1 VDSIFLLEE
10 GFNVIST
17 DASDKM
23 LKFALKER
31 WSRRREAAFDSWGQF
46 QNKSSILL

>member
-1 VDSIFLLEE
+1 MEE
-10 GFNVIST
+10 GFEVVST

-31 WSRRREAAFDSWGQF
+31 WARRKEPHFDSWGTYV
-46 QNKSSILL
+46 KRARVRV